1 MRVIELRGF
10 SVDQLALTERPWP
23 EPGTDLNPGDVLV
36 AVKACS
42 LNFRDWLMAQG
53 SYNPRQKLPLIPV
66 SDGAGEV
73 VAVGPG
79 VTQFKPGD
87 RVLGHFF
94 PAWLAGE
101 PSVEKFGISMGGP
114 LDGWLCEQRIFPASA
129 LAKIPDHLSY
139 AEAAALPCAALTA
152 WSAIVTL
159 GRVQPGERVLIQGTG
174 GVALFAL
181 QFAKLAGAE
190 VIVTS
195 SSDAKLARAKTLGAD
210 HGINYKANPEW
221 GKAARAMTGG
231 AGLDHIVEL
240 GGAGTLMQSI
250 RAIRPGG
257 TISMIGVLSG
267 PSNDLHIP
275 LVVMQQIRLQGV
287 TVGSKEGLDAMLRAM
302 SVAKTKPVIDS
313 HFEFSESGVRDAYR
327 HMGKGAAFGKIVIGL
342 T

>member
-10 SVDQLALTERPWP
+10 SVDQLTLAERPWP
-23 EPGTDLNPGDVLV
+23 EPGTDLQPGDVLV

-79 VTQFKPGD
+79 VTTFKPGD

-94 PAWLAGE
+94 PLWLAGE
-101 PSVEKFGISMGGP
+101 PSVEKFGVSMGGP
-114 LDGWLCEQRIFPASA
+114 LDGWLCEQRIFPANA

-152 WSAIVTL
+152 WSAIVTM

-181 QFAKLAGAE
+181 QFAKLCGAE

-195 SSDAKLARAKTLGAD
+195 SSDAKLEMAKKLGAD
-210 HGINYKANPEW
+210 HGINYKANPDW
-221 GKAARAMTGG
+221 GKAARAMTNG

-257 TISMIGVLSG
+257 VISMIGVLSG

-302 SVAKTKPVIDS
+302 AVAKTKPVIDS
-313 HFEFSESGVRDAYR
+313 HFEFSEPGVRDAYR